1 MTVKPVALVVAV
13 VCIGAAAALYGHRL
27 GEVPPYA
34 GLDEA
39 HFAVHAHSLAT
50 TGRDL
55 NGSLLPLFVNLED
68 PLGDRP
74 QLAWGATWYHPLGF
88 YLIAAALTVLP
99 MDEWAIRLPFV
110 LIGLLNVILIYATAR
125 RWYGDRWVGLT
136 AAALLLLSPAH
147 FILSRLALDYLLP
160 LPFTLGWLLALIVL
174 MRDPSRRT
182 AMVTGLILGAGCFSY
197 VSSWLIMPI
206 YLLITIV
213 VTMRS
218 IGRRDLLMPL
228 VLGFALPVLALVPWF
243 VAHPAMPGNLIA
255 QYQAGETR
263 TSVLTAIATWRD
275 VPAALRDALA
285 TYWSYFNPS
294 FLFVTGGV
302 SRMVSTGSIGVW
314 PLGMAVLLIV
324 AIERLVRVSPAATTM
339 VLIAGL
345 LTAPLPAALKG
356 EPFAIQRAIGLLPFG
371 VLLAAGALV
380 NLRGTRHF
388 IEITVIAIAL
398 ISIPLQFSGFLED
411 YYGDYRPRSARALD
425 STAFRETAE
434 FLIARTARGQE
445 PAIAITAPL
454 YDVSAKWR
462 FYCTKA
468 GRESWLER
476 TRYFGGP
483 VRVLTD
489 LALPAGSLAV
499 VETAVVDAQGVPG
512 GWVRLAAPPS
522 LFGETPLTILER
534 Q

>member
-1 MTVKPVALVVAV
+1 MTGKPVAIAVAV

-27 GEVPPYA
+27 GEAPPYI

-39 HFAVHAHSLAT
+39 HFAVHGHSLAT
-50 TGRDL
+50 TARDL

-99 MDEWAIRLPFV
+99 LDEWSIRLPFV
-110 LIGLLNVILIYATAR
+110 IIGLLNVILIYAIAR
-125 RWYGDRWVGLT
+125 RWYGDRWIAL
-136 AAALLLLSPAH
+136 AAGALLLLSPAH

-174 MRDPSRRT
+174 MRDPSRR
-182 AMVTGLILGAGCFSY
+182 AALVTGLILGAGCFSY

-213 VTMRS
+213 VTMLS
-218 IGRRDLLMPL
+218 IGRRDLLLPL
-228 VLGFALPVLALVPWF
+228 VGGFALPVLALVPWF
-243 VAHPAMPGNLIA
+243 ITHPGMPGNLMA

-263 TSVLTAIATWRD
+263 TSVLTAIATWHD
-275 VPAALRDALA
+275 VPFALRDALA

-302 SRMVSTGSIGVW
+302 SPIVSSGSIGVW
-314 PLGMAVLLIV
+314 PIGMAVLLIV
-324 AIERLVRVSPAATTM
+324 AAGRLLRTSPAATTM
-339 VLIAGL
+339 VLVAGL
-345 LTAPLPAALKG
+345 LTAPIPAALKG

-371 VLLAAGALV
+371 VLLAAGTLV
-380 NLRGTRHF
+380 NLRGTRRL
-388 IEITVIAIAL
+388 IETTVIAVAL
-398 ISIPLQFSGFLED
+398 ISIPIQFSGFLED

-425 STAFRETAE
+425 STAFKETAE
-434 FLIARTARGQE
+434 FLFARTAGGQE
-445 PAIAITAPL
+445 PTIAITAPL

-468 GRESWLER
+468 GRESWLSR

-483 VRVLTD
+483 VSGLTS

-499 VETAVVDAQGVPG
+499 VETAAVDAEGTPG
-512 GWVRLAAPPS
+512 GWARVAAPSS